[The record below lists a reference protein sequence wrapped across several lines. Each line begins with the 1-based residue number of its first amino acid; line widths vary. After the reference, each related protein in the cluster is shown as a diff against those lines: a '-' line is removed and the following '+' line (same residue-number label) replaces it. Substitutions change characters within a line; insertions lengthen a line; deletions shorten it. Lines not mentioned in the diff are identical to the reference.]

1 MRVIENEVRKK
12 MIARYPRTWW
22 DIAFVGVILGSG
34 GVVLF
39 FFQERKA
46 LDVFG
51 QRSDMTC
58 HFKIITYMYSVYFI
72 EYKRLKSRA
81 GNLVKKQIVYY
92 AYLRLRWWAW
102 K

>member
-1 MRVIENEVRKK
+1 M
-12 MIARYPRTWW
+12 P
-22 DIAFVGVILGSG
+22 DIQGPGGTLPLLLLILGSG

-58 HFKIITYMYSVYFI
+58 HFKIITSIYSVYFI

-81 GNLVKKQIVYY
+81 GNLVKK
-92 AYLRLRWWAW
+92 
-102 K
+102 